1 MTRYLLTTFSRV
13 ALLVIFASGCATDP
27 PTPAATG
34 STEQPARQAEPGV
47 QRLLEAADRALSQD
61 RLTTPAN
68 DNAWQRYLRILDIDP
83 GNADAQAGITAIAD
97 RYLSWSIEHAR
108 DGSLKRA
115 RMYLG
120 KAEEVDPGHPSIPA
134 VARLIND
141 QEQLKTERYPLDPHM
156 VKTRQASPRSFDT
169 IANRIRELRP
179 FVRIRAPDDA
189 AGRWIYQQLQARL
202 DFRIEAT
209 FDIRSGYSVELSR

>member
-1 MTRYLLTTFSRV
+1 M
-13 ALLVIFASGCATDP
+13 
-27 PTPAATG
+27 
-34 STEQPARQAEPGV
+34 
-47 QRLLEAADRALSQD
+47 
-61 RLTTPAN
+61 TTPAN
-68 DNAWQRYLRILDIDP
+68 NNAWQIYQRILDIDP

-108 DGSLKRA
+108 DGNLKSA
-115 RMYLG
+115 RIYLG
-120 KAEEVDPGHPSIPA
+120 KAEEVDPGHPSITA

-141 QEQLKTERYPLDPHM
+141 QEQLKTERYPLDSHM

-209 FDIRSGYSVELSR
+209 FDIRSGYSIELSR